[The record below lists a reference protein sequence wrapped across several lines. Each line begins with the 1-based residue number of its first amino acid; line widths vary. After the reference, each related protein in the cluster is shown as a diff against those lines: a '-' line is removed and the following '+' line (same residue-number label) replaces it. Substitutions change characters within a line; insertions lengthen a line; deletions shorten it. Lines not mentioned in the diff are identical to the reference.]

1 MLTWIY
7 RRRGGWVASQQS
19 FQQSA
24 VSWTISTWIKI
35 IQTGK
40 NKYNIEV
47 MSEQVLLVFP
57 GGSKGCEPAQIDTHT
72 HTQPQIMQC
81 NNLSN
86 QWNYHFFTFCFVE
99 KHIIACRLFRLGS
112 SLFLYEN
119 QLNLICVLSY
129 AIVVISPTRNYIM
142 VSWCFLMFPQ
152 RRLPFL
158 QSQAEAEQKK
168 VVDQALMHQTLWAPR
183 NRSWCVRA
191 WPNMIKRG
199 K

>member
-72 HTQPQIMQC
+72 
-81 NNLSN
+81 
-86 QWNYHFFTFCFVE
+86 
-99 KHIIACRLFRLGS
+99 
-112 SLFLYEN
+112 
-119 QLNLICVLSY
+119 
-129 AIVVISPTRNYIM
+129 
-142 VSWCFLMFPQ
+142 
-152 RRLPFL
+152 
-158 QSQAEAEQKK
+158 
-168 VVDQALMHQTLWAPR
+168 R
-183 NRSWCVRA
+183 NRKSCNATTSATSGTTIFLLFVLLK
-191 WPNMIKRG
+191 NTS
-199 K
+199 